1 MILFTISLI
10 RPWLCFDKINE
21 NYEHTPSLYLLAL
34 IHCVFSTR
42 KPEFRNYSSNLLVKT
57 SFLPACLVTAY
68 VVGVNFIHKF
78 NLLKGFSI
86 AIVVF
91 TAESLNVYFFSFKL
105 LPRKTAWRHFGLVF
119 YSTEN
124 NIFFLVAAKFDIK

>member
-34 IHCVFSTR
+34 IHYVFSTR
-42 KPEFRNYSSNLLVKT
+42 KPEFLNYNSNLLVKT

-91 TAESLNVYFFSFKL
+91 TAESLNVYFFAFEL
-105 LPRKTAWRHFGLVF
+105 LPRKNSMATLRSCF
-119 YSTEN
+119 SIQQKIT
-124 NIFFLVAAKFDIK
+124 FFP